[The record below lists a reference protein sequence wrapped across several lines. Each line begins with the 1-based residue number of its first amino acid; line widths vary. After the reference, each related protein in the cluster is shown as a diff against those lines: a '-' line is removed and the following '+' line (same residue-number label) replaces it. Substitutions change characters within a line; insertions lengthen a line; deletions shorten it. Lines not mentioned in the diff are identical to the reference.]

1 MIRGFLIIATF
12 LLTGIS
18 LSAQE
23 DKPLQANPA
32 DDLFTLATVA
42 YQEALA
48 TKDKGLRKAYYET
61 ALRQFAKFQ
70 ESYPTNA
77 RLSESHYY
85 SAVCHDKL
93 GQADKAQPRD
103 QGKGRPGQDEN
114 TCDHFDHSSS
124 SVSLRRL
131 SAKRAS
137 ARVVRKPISAR
148 TTATSMKAVSSTR
161 TAKRPQNPM
170 IEMVNISSDTT
181 RSPKLGPRAMR

>member
-77 RLSESHYY
+77 RLAESHYY

-93 GQADKAQPRD
+93 GQADKAL
-103 QGKGRPGQDEN
+103 
-114 TCDHFDHSSS
+114 S
-124 SVSLRRL
+124 SLRMVIAV
-131 SAKRAS
+131 AKKGELAGAAAMQVG
-137 ARVVRKPISAR
+137 ARCY
-148 TTATSMKAVSSTR
+148 KA
-161 TAKRPQNPM
+161 KKYP
-170 IEMVNISSDTT
+170 
-181 RSPKLGPRAMR
+181 